1 MQENEFYMED
11 VGMACTCKIKVDICA
26 LVVIQ
31 DSARYFFRKLTATT
45 QVILTSQTLRGVIF
59 NPTGIETHSTAEGN
73 LYTLQ

>member
-59 NPTGIETHSTAEGN
+59 NPTGIGTHSTAEGN